1 MKPLFIICLCTIC
14 FFQVKGQNNPSSPK
28 KMIVYKVKIYDNN
41 HKKIEGMLGGFTD
54 SSILLVGNNRSFSFT
69 QIEKVRFRR
78 VGSTGRGIMYGAI
91 IGGATG
97 GIIGLASGDDP
108 PNILFSLTAGEK
120 ALGGGIGLA
129 FFGSIIGGVI
139 GGVSNELFLINGNK
153 NGFNYMKSVINNK
166 MYW

>member
-1 MKPLFIICLCTIC
+1 MKPLFIICLCSIC
-14 FFQVKGQNNPSSPK
+14 FFTVKGQNNQSSSK
-28 KMIVYKVKIYDNN
+28 KLITYKVKIYGFN
-41 HKKIEGMLGGFTD
+41 HKETEGMLGGFTD

-69 QIEKVRFRR
+69 QIQKVRFRR
-78 VGSTGRGIMYGAI
+78 VGNTGRGIMYGAI

-108 PNILFSLTAGEK
+108 PNTWFSLTASEK

-139 GGVSNELFLINGNK
+139 GGVSNERFLINGNK
-153 NGFNYMKSVINNK
+153 NGFDYMKSVMDNK
-166 MYW
+166 MYR